1 MKSEALSEIVFSYG
15 KMCMDW
21 VSYRSGSKLWKMI
34 KSFRKYLFTRS
45 CCESPRDFEEREAGV
60 LVPEVGNES
69 ADAIFGVRMFV
80 RLLFTCPSSSVSVSV
95 SRSVSVAVSPSVAV
109 GVVYKSETSLMA
121 DSFRLCDAAVVEPC
135 EEDGLIGMRAASS
148 FFFP

>member
-1 MKSEALSEIVFSYG
+1 MKSEALGKIVFSYR
-15 KMCMDW
+15 KMCMGW

-109 GVVYKSETSLMA
+109 GVVHKSETSLMA

-135 EEDGLIGMRAASS
+135 EVGLIGMRAASS